1 MNGDMPH
8 VPITTLAGIA
18 SLTDLL
24 NQLPLPSPLPATTTK
39 SLLFNGRIAEEV
51 SCLLAC
57 RDENLVSQV
66 VHSLNQIS
74 TDCMYVLPLE
84 LKDNLGSD
92 DPEGDIPVLLQAILA
107 RNPNVF
113 REKRMLMP
121 QYKLSQNSI
130 HGSPA
135 SSNYQQTTISHSPSS
150 RFAPPQTNSGN
161 RFMTQQNSPVPSPY
175 APQSPAGYMPYS
187 HPQSYTH
194 PQLPQGSGSSTIV
207 SGGLRNMHES
217 KASGPLSGNSANH
230 HSDNARHGSGED
242 FMRIAHRLGSEDGD
256 SSIRN
261 QTSFSLRS
269 PQSVCSPA
277 GSDGTPK
284 GSRPS
289 LILQSQPPPYSS
301 PSDAPPDLL
310 LDSPDRKQKK
320 QKKLKMS
327 KDEREQSEKSAMYGI
342 ISSPSKDSTKLTL
355 RLSRV
360 RSSDLDQSDEMLS
373 GIDNSSVTED
383 DISFNIH
390 YPGKSTKS
398 PNAPEDADCP
408 LNAATCLPQNEQ
420 TAFLQAQQVPV
431 LQQTT
436 SLAEKI
442 AQTHLAQ
449 PQTLLQQASITPYD
463 EVELDALAEIERI
476 ERESAIERERFSKE
490 VQDKDKP
497 LKKRKQDSYPLE
509 AGSAAGGPKSA
520 SQETVSTGNGSRPP
534 LLVSIDLQQA
544 GRTDSVTNVPQDCD
558 NSKPEEIKQHQDE
571 SFNSADDTTLV
582 LKPKLESHSE
592 SPGNNSE
599 IHQISD
605 GNQTESKQNEMKSE
619 SKERQIK
626 CEAKHCTVT
635 AEDKVVKSDGINESK
650 PNENKN
656 ESSPNEKSDNRLD
669 RRKSDSKPDRR
680 KSDNR
685 PDRRKSDRPDRRK
698 SDKRLGGRDSDSK
711 EEASKTANQADISD
725 SNIESSESDSKQEST
740 IEDKMEPSEKDC
752 SVEGKNSANTAVEI
766 RNENKLKEVKRGGQL
781 GGNKC
786 PDKSGEIKCNS
797 KPDQPGNDGKTDK
810 PGGDGKQDQPG
821 ASDSPD
827 QGQGDGNLGQGDGKP
842 DQGKGDGKQEQEKGD
857 GKTDQGESDG
867 KTDQGDEKP
876 NQGEGDEKPDQ
887 GEDAGKPD
895 QEEGDGKLDQDQ
907 DDGKPD
913 QGKGDKKP
921 DQGKGDK
928 KPDQGKGDKKPDQ
941 GKGDGKPDQGDG
953 KPDQDKGD
961 GKPDQDKGDGKP
973 DQDKGDGKP
982 DQDKGDGKPD
992 QDKDDG
998 KPDQD
1003 KDDGKPD
1010 QDKGSGKPDQGKE
1023 RGDKPDQDDGKSD
1036 QGHNSS
1042 QPDSSRGDSNSGQD
1056 QESGNSGQDKGSGNS
1071 GQDKGSGNSGQDKG
1085 SGNSGQDKGSGNS
1098 GQDKGSGNSGQD
1110 KGSGNS
1116 GQDKG
1121 SGNSGQDKGS
1131 GNTDQGKGTSRPDHG
1146 KGSSKP
1152 DQSKGSGKQNQ
1163 AKGGGKPEQ
1172 DRKENKADLHKGENK
1187 HDQGKDDKPSPGER
1201 KPSQGKEVNKLD
1213 QSKSDGKPVGSQS
1226 VESNTSRQ
1234 ELRPRPSTPKQKT
1247 DGRPG
1252 TPKQKTD
1259 NRSEKQ
1265 KNEHHPN
1272 NPKLKNENEPETSK
1286 QKSENRPQNPK
1297 LKSENRSETSK
1308 HRSENRHETSK
1319 HRHENRRDSLKS
1331 GSEKKPE
1338 MSKNKPETKSES
1350 LRSKPES
1357 RSETHRRQGL
1367 DNARRDHDY
1376 IKQKSSDRLDSD
1388 RHKRDQSKNKRP
1400 EMLRSSSRNEQDS
1413 KRGNKSDES
1422 KSERSER
1429 VHRRESIDSRERPPS
1444 RDQKQRPESPRIR
1457 SDVKGDSS
1465 KLKSEKTSLRSP
1477 TRNDRKSDGDK
1488 AKGDSNKAKTDKA
1501 EFPSYLLGGRTLKHF
1516 VIPKIKRDK
1525 DGNAIQDDATEV
1537 EQMEVEK
1544 IGLVEDLNKGAK
1556 PVVVLQKLSLDEV
1569 QKLIKEREE
1578 KNRHLSKSNRNKLLK
1593 QGKGGID
1600 HAVLN
1605 ELPPELVEEI
1615 ESNMPLWERVKM
1627 NKRKRTTVNEKPKYA
1642 EISSDEDNDSEEA
1655 FESSRKKQKKN
1666 DDKAWECEER
1676 SRRGSGDHRKSGNE
1690 GRRSR
1695 YREQS
1700 SEESE
1705 MEESPPP
1712 ALSDVLR
1719 RMKKREKQKKR
1730 KAYEPKLTPE
1740 EMMDSSTFKRFTA
1753 SVETILDN
1761 LEDVDFSAFGD
1772 EDEIPP
1778 EMLLGKHQLNE
1789 LGSESAKI
1797 KAMGIMD
1804 KLPTEKMVKV
1814 LSILEKNIQDGAKL
1828 STLLNNNDSE
1838 DEDKLWRDLI
1848 MERVT
1853 KSADA
1858 CLTAINIMTSPNM
1871 PKAVYIEDVIERI
1884 IQYTKFHLQNTLY
1897 PQYDPVYRVDQHGGL
1912 LSSKAKR
1919 AKGSTHKQRVI
1930 IMLYNKVCDVV
1941 ISLSELLEIQLLTDT
1956 TILQI
1961 SSMGIT
1967 PFFVENVS
1975 ELQLCAIKLVT
1986 AVFSRYEK
1994 HRQLILEEIFTSL
2007 ARLPTSK
2014 RGLRNF
2020 RLNSSDTD
2028 GEAMYIQMVTAL
2040 VLQLIQCVVH
2050 LPSDKD
2056 TAAEEETN
2064 KKVDHDV
2071 LITNSYETA
2080 MRTAQNFLSIF
2091 LKKCGS
2097 KQGEEDYRPLFE
2109 NFVQDLLSTVNK
2121 PEWPA
2126 AELLL
2131 SLLGRLLV
2139 HQFSNKSTEMALRVA
2154 SLDYLGTVAARL
2166 RKDAVSSKMD
2176 QGSIDRILKQGTRC
2190 KDEIQQ
2196 LQKLLLDYLEE
2207 NTETDP
2213 SLVFSRQFYIAQW
2226 FRDTTMETE
2235 KAMKTQKEEES
2246 SEGGHHAKE
2255 IESTGEIMQ
2264 RAENRKKFLRNILK
2278 TAPSQ
2283 FSTLKMNSDTVDYDD
2298 ACLIVRYLASMRPF
2312 AQSFDIYLT
2321 QILRVLGENAIAV
2334 RTKAMKCLSEVVAV
2348 DPSILARLDMQRG
2361 VHGRLMDNS
2370 TSVREAAVEL
2380 LGRFVLCRPQLAEQY
2395 YEMLIERI
2403 LDTGISVRKRV
2414 IKILRDICLEQPTF
2428 PKITEM
2434 CVKMIRRVN
2443 DEEGIKKLVNETFQ
2457 KLWFT
2462 PTPQND
2468 KEAMTRKILNITD
2481 VVATCRDTGYD
2492 WFEQLLQNLLKTE
2505 EDSSY
2510 KPVKKACTQLV
2521 DNLVEHILKYEESLA
2536 DSDSKGVN
2544 SSCLVSCITTLF
2556 LFSKIRPQLMVKHAM
2571 TMQPYL
2577 TTKCNTQN
2585 DFMVICNVAKILELV
2600 VPLMEH
2606 PSETFLATIE
2616 EDLMKLIIKYG
2627 MTVVQHC
2634 VSCLGSVVNKVTQ
2647 NYKFVW
2653 ACFNR
2658 YYGALT
2664 KLKNQHQEDPNS
2676 TVLAA
2681 NKPALLRS
2689 LFTVGA
2695 LCRHFD
2701 FDQEEFKG
2709 NSKVNIRDK
2718 VLELL
2723 LYFTKHSDEEV
2734 QTKAIIGLGFSF
2746 IQHPI
2751 LMFEVDVKNL
2761 YNNILSDK
2769 NSSLNL
2775 KIQVLKN
2782 LQTYLQEEDTRMQE
2796 ADREWKKLS
2805 KQEDLKEMGDIS
2817 SGMSSSIMQLYLK
2830 QVLDAFFHTQSAV
2843 RHFAL
2848 NVIALTLNQGLI
2860 HPVQC
2865 VPYLI
2870 AMGTDPEPSMRNK
2883 ADQQLVEID
2892 KKYTGFIH
2900 MKAVAGIKMSYLVQQ
2915 AINSNLNEIIRGF
2928 RQDESTSALCAHLYS
2943 MIRGNRQHRRAFLI
2957 SLLNLFDDTAKT
2969 EVNMLLYI
2977 ADNLACFPYQTQ
2989 EEPLF
2994 IMHHIDITLSV
3005 SGSNL
3010 LQSFKESMVKE
3021 KTKEKQK
3028 EKTKEKVKEKT
3039 KEKMKEK
3046 TKEKSK
3052 EKKSSSDE
3060 DDDEEDH
3067 ESKSEAESE
3076 EEIKRPRKSRKRA
3089 NSNSDSDDDD
3099 DLDSVLRCLPDDL
3112 ALIEFANASQGILLL
3127 LMLKQH
3133 LKNLC
3138 GFSDSKIQK
3147 YSPSESA
3154 KVYDKTINRK
3164 TGVYFQPKQTEDFLR
3179 SDMAHTE
3186 LDDDMKRT
3194 IAKQY
3199 LDFKLLMEHL
3209 DPDEEEEEGEVSAST
3224 DIRNKAIT
3232 SLLGG
3237 GSPKPNAA
3245 PPETEDEESEGED
3258 KTGGTAGL
3266 RKSKRLSDSSDLG
3279 AQMNETVEATD
3290 VIAICCPK
3298 YKDRPQ
3304 IAKVVKK
3311 TSHGYSIQWMAGSYS
3326 GVWAEA
3332 KRRDGRKLVP
3342 WVDTIKES
3350 DIIYKKIVLTSANKL
3365 SNKVVQTLRTLY
3377 SAKDGTSS

>member
-39 SLLFNGRIAEEV
+39 SLLFSGRIADEV
-51 SCLLAC
+51 NCLLAC
-57 RDENLVSQV
+57 RDENLASQL
-66 VHSLNQIS
+66 VHSLNQVS
-74 TDCMYVLPLE
+74 TDHIE

-92 DPEGDIPVLLQAILA
+92 DPEGDVPVLLQAVLA

-113 REKRMLMP
+113 REKSMQNRYGVQSGMMMS
-121 QYKLSQNSI
+121 QYKLSQNSM

-150 RFAPPQTNSGN
+150 RFVPPQTSSGN
-161 RFMTQQNSPVPSPY
+161 RFMAQQNSPVPSPY
-175 APQSPAGYMPYS
+175 APQSPAGYMSYS
-187 HPQSYTH
+187 HPPSYTSH
-194 PQLPQGSGSSTIV
+194 PQMQQASVSSPIV
-207 SGGLRNMHES
+207 QGGLRNMHDNKVS
-217 KASGPLSGNSANH
+217 AQLSGASANH
-230 HSDNARHGSGED
+230 HADNSRHSSSED
-242 FMRIAHRLGSEDGD
+242 YLQMVHRLGSEDSD

-261 QTSFSLRS
+261 AASFSLRS

-284 GSRPS
+284 GSRPP

-301 PSDAPPDLL
+301 PRDAPPDIL

-320 QKKLKMS
+320 QKKLKLS
-327 KDEREQSEKSAMYGI
+327 KDEKDQNEKSAMYDI

-355 RLSRV
+355 RLSRI
-360 RSSDLDQSDEMLS
+360 RSSDMDQQGDLLPGME
-373 GIDNSSVTED
+373 NSNVTED
-383 DISFNIH
+383 DISFNVQ
-390 YPGKSTKS
+390 YPGQTSKT
-398 PNAPEDADCP
+398 PVTPQDVNRP
-408 LNAATCLPQNEQ
+408 LNAAACLPQHEQ

-431 LQQTT
+431 LQHNTSIPAKPSQSAVAQSQT
-436 SLAEKI
+436 
-442 AQTHLAQ
+442 Q
-449 PQTLLQQASITPYD
+449 PQQHQGTITPYD

-509 AGSAAGGPKSA
+509 AGGATTGNKPT
-520 SQETVSTGNGSRPP
+520 SQEIGSTGNGSRPA
-534 LLVSIDLQQA
+534 LMVSIDLQQA
-544 GRTDSVTNVPQDCD
+544 GRADSQATVTQDS
-558 NSKPEEIKQHQDE
+558 NRIKKPEETKQCNDGSVSVPQE
-571 SFNSADDTTLV
+571 DTAGV
-582 LKPKLESHSE
+582 LKHKTENNPETSRKKSE
-592 SPGNNSE
+592 SESQNSNDKQGNDCKSDHKSE
-599 IHQISD
+599 GRQSD
-605 GNQTESKQNEMKSE
+605 CKSESKQNDTKNEDKQNDDKSEIKQNDSKSE
-619 SKERQIK
+619 SK
-626 CEAKHCTVT
+626 T
-635 AEDKVVKSDGINESK
+635 N
-650 PNENKN
+650 
-656 ESSPNEKSDNRLD
+656 
-669 RRKSDSKPDRR
+669 
-680 KSDNR
+680 
-685 PDRRKSDRPDRRK
+685 
-698 SDKRLGGRDSDSK
+698 
-711 EEASKTANQADISD
+711 
-725 SNIESSESDSKQEST
+725 
-740 IEDKMEPSEKDC
+740 
-752 SVEGKNSANTAVEI
+752 
-766 RNENKLKEVKRGGQL
+766 
-781 GGNKC
+781 
-786 PDKSGEIKCNS
+786 
-797 KPDQPGNDGKTDK
+797 
-810 PGGDGKQDQPG
+810 
-821 ASDSPD
+821 
-827 QGQGDGNLGQGDGKP
+827 
-842 DQGKGDGKQEQEKGD
+842 DGKQEAKQRPATPKQRNENLPETPKHRND
-857 GKTDQGESDG
+857 GRPETPKQKID
-867 KTDQGDEKP
+867 
-876 NQGEGDEKPDQ
+876 
-887 GEDAGKPD
+887 
-895 QEEGDGKLDQDQ
+895 
-907 DDGKPD
+907 
-913 QGKGDKKP
+913 
-921 DQGKGDK
+921 
-928 KPDQGKGDKKPDQ
+928 
-941 GKGDGKPDQGDG
+941 
-953 KPDQDKGD
+953 
-961 GKPDQDKGDGKP
+961 
-973 DQDKGDGKP
+973 
-982 DQDKGDGKPD
+982 
-992 QDKDDG
+992 
-998 KPDQD
+998 
-1003 KDDGKPD
+1003 
-1010 QDKGSGKPDQGKE
+1010 
-1023 RGDKPDQDDGKSD
+1023 
-1036 QGHNSS
+1036 
-1042 QPDSSRGDSNSGQD
+1042 
-1056 QESGNSGQDKGSGNS
+1056 
-1071 GQDKGSGNSGQDKG
+1071 
-1085 SGNSGQDKGSGNS
+1085 
-1098 GQDKGSGNSGQD
+1098 
-1110 KGSGNS
+1110 
-1116 GQDKG
+1116 
-1121 SGNSGQDKGS
+1121 
-1131 GNTDQGKGTSRPDHG
+1131 SRP
-1146 KGSSKP
+1146 
-1152 DQSKGSGKQNQ
+1152 
-1163 AKGGGKPEQ
+1163 E
-1172 DRKENKADLHKGENK
+1172 
-1187 HDQGKDDKPSPGER
+1187 
-1201 KPSQGKEVNKLD
+1201 
-1213 QSKSDGKPVGSQS
+1213 
-1226 VESNTSRQ
+1226 
-1234 ELRPRPSTPKQKT
+1234 TPKQKT
-1247 DGRPG
+1247 ESRPETPKQRTEGRPETPKQRTEG
-1252 TPKQKTD
+1252 RPETPKQKNEGRPETPKQKNEGRPETPKQKNEGRPETPKQKNEGRPETPKQKNENRPETPKQKTESRPETPKQKTESRPETPKRK
-1259 NRSEKQ
+1259 NESRPETPKQ
-1265 KNEHHPN
+1265 KNENRSNTP
-1272 NPKLKNENEPETSK
+1272 K
-1286 QKSENRPQNPK
+1286 QKSESRPETPKHKHDNRRDSIRLSTEK
-1297 LKSENRSETSK
+1297 KSEGSKLRQENRSEPSRVKPDNRSETSK
-1308 HRSENRHETSK
+1308 LRADGRPG
-1319 HRHENRRDSLKS
+1319 HENTRHASSDSHDSLKQ
-1331 GSEKKPE
+1331 
-1338 MSKNKPETKSES
+1338 KSE
-1350 LRSKPES
+1350 
-1357 RSETHRRQGL
+1357 
-1367 DNARRDHDY
+1367 
-1376 IKQKSSDRLDSD
+1376 DRGELE
-1388 RHKRDQSKNKRP
+1388 RHKGDHSRIRRP
-1400 EMLRSSSRNEQDS
+1400 EMLRSCNRSEHDS
-1413 KRGNKSDES
+1413 KRGIKLD
-1422 KSERSER
+1422 
-1429 VHRRESIDSRERPPS
+1429 SIKTERPERKHSHESGES
-1444 RDQKQRPESPRIR
+1444 RDRLRSGEQKSRPDSPRVKLENKGDASKLR
-1457 SDVKGDSS
+1457 SDKPSFKSTSVKD
-1465 KLKSEKTSLRSP
+1465 ERRT
-1477 TRNDRKSDGDK
+1477 
-1488 AKGDSNKAKTDKA
+1488 DSNKSKMDANKARTDNKA
-1501 EFPSYLLGGRTLKHF
+1501 EFPSYLLGGRSAALKNF
-1516 VIPKIKRDK
+1516 VIPKLKRDK
-1525 DGNAIQDDATEV
+1525 DGNVTQETRKSDRQGGQKDK
-1537 EQMEVEK
+1537 VEK

-1556 PVVVLQKLSLDEV
+1556 PVVVLQKLSLDDV

-1578 KNRHLSKSNRNKLLK
+1578 KSRGSFKSNKNKSSK
-1593 QGKGGID
+1593 TGK
-1600 HAVLN
+1600 A
-1605 ELPPELVEEI
+1605 
-1615 ESNMPLWERVKM
+1615 S
-1627 NKRKRTTVNEKPKYA
+1627 RKRH
-1642 EISSDEDNDSEEA
+1642 
-1655 FESSRKKQKKN
+1655 KKDKD
-1666 DDKAWECEER
+1666 DDKTWAYEER
-1676 SRRGSGDHRKSGNE
+1676 ERRSSGDHRRSGHFYE
-1690 GRRSR
+1690 GRRSSGSR
-1695 YREQS
+1695 YRDRSPEDS
-1700 SEESE
+1700 DEY
-1705 MEESPPP
+1705 SPPP
-1712 ALSDVLR
+1712 SLSDVYR
-1719 RMKKREKQKKR
+1719 KMKKKEKQKKR

-1740 EMMDSSTFKRFTA
+1740 EMMDSSTFKRFSA
-1753 SVETILDN
+1753 SVENILEN
-1761 LEDVDFSAFGD
+1761 LEDMDFTAFGD
-1772 EDEIPP
+1772 DDEIPQ
-1778 EMLLGKHQLNE
+1778 ELLLGKHQLNE

-1804 KLPTEKMVKV
+1804 KLPTEKTVKV
-1814 LSILEKNIQDGAKL
+1814 LNILEKNIQDGSKL
-1828 STLLNNNDSE
+1828 STLLNHNDTE
-1838 DEDKLWRDLI
+1838 DEEKLWRDLI

-1897 PQYDPVYRVDQHGGL
+1897 PQYDPVYRVDPHGGGL

-1919 AKGSTHKQRVI
+1919 AKCSTHKQRVI
-1930 IMLYNKVCDVV
+1930 VMLYNKVCDIVS
-1941 ISLSELLEIQLLTDT
+1941 SLAELLEIQLLTDT

-2014 RGLRNF
+2014 RSLRNF
-2020 RLNSSDTD
+2020 RLNSSDMD
-2028 GEAMYIQMVTAL
+2028 GEPMYIQMVTAL

-2050 LPSDKD
+2050 LPSNKD
-2056 TAAEEETN
+2056 SNSEESSN

-2176 QGSIDRILKQGTRC
+2176 QGSINRILKQVSGGND
-2190 KDEIQQ
+2190 KIQQ
-2196 LQKLLLDYLEE
+2196 LQKALLDYLDE

-2213 SLVFSRQFYIAQW
+2213 SLVFSRKFYIAQW

-2235 KAMKTQKEEES
+2235 KAMKTQKEDDS
-2246 SEGGHHAKE
+2246 SEGTHHARE
-2255 IESTGEIMQ
+2255 METTGEIMQ
-2264 RAENRKKFLRNILK
+2264 RAESRKKFLRSIVK

-2283 FSTLKMNSDTVDYDD
+2283 FSTLKMNSDTVDYEDG
-2298 ACLIVRYLASMRPF
+2298 CLIVRYLASMRPF

-2395 YEMLIERI
+2395 YDMLIERI

-2414 IKILRDICLEQPTF
+2414 IKILRDICIAQPTF

-2462 PTPQND
+2462 PTPHND

-2481 VVATCRDTGYD
+2481 VVAACRDTGYD
-2492 WFEQLLQNLLKTE
+2492 WFEQLLQNLLKSE
-2505 EDSSY
+2505 EDASY

-2536 DSDSKGVN
+2536 DSDNKGMN
-2544 SSCLVSCITTLF
+2544 SNCLVACITTLF

-2577 TTKCNTQN
+2577 TTKCSTQN

-2616 EDLMKLIIKYG
+2616 EDLMKLIIKHG

-2634 VSCLGSVVNKVTQ
+2634 VSCLGAVVNKVTQ

-2664 KLKNQHQEDPNS
+2664 KLKSQHQEDPNS
-2676 TVLAA
+2676 TVLTA

-2701 FDQEEFKG
+2701 FDQEDFKG
-2709 NSKVNIRDK
+2709 NSKVNIKDK

-2723 LYFTKHSDEEV
+2723 MYFTKHSDEEV
-2734 QTKAIIGLGFSF
+2734 QTKAIIGLGFAF

-2761 YNNILSDK
+2761 YNIILSDK
-2769 NSSLNL
+2769 NSSVNL

-2782 LQTYLQEEDTRMQE
+2782 LQTYLQEEDTRMQQ
-2796 ADREWKKLS
+2796 ADRDWKKLE

-2830 QVLDAFFHTQSAV
+2830 QVLEAFFHTQSSV

-2900 MKAVAGIKMSYLVQQ
+2900 MKAVAGIKMSYQVQQ
-2915 AINSNLNEIIRGF
+2915 AINSNRKDVVRGF
-2928 RQDESTSALCAHLYS
+2928 RQDESSTALCSHLYS

-2957 SLLNLFDDTAKT
+2957 SLLNLYDDAAKT

-3010 LQSFKESMVKE
+3010 LQSFKESLVKDR
-3021 KTKEKQK
+3021 KKE
-3028 EKTKEKVKEKT
+3028 E
-3039 KEKMKEK
+3039 
-3046 TKEKSK
+3046 
-3052 EKKSSSDE
+3052 KSSS
-3060 DDDEEDH
+3060 EEEE
-3067 ESKSEAESE
+3067 ESSESDSE
-3076 EEIKRPRKSRKRA
+3076 EEVIRPRRTRRRA
-3089 NSNSDSDDDD
+3089 NSDSDSEDDD
-3099 DLDSVLRCLPDDL
+3099 IDNVLRCLPDNSAPL
-3112 ALIEFANASQGILLL
+3112 LEFANASQGILLL

-3133 LKNLC
+3133 IKNLC

-3154 KVYDKTINRK
+3154 KVYDKAINRK
-3164 TGVYFQPKQTEDFLR
+3164 TGIHFHPKQTLEFLR
-3179 SDMAHTE
+3179 SDMALTKI
-3186 LDDDMKRT
+3186 DDEVKRT
-3194 IAKQY
+3194 ITKQY

-3209 DPDEEEEEGEVSAST
+3209 DPDEDEEDGEVSAST
-3224 DIRNKAIT
+3224 DARNKAIT

-3237 GSPKPNAA
+3237 GSPKNNTA
-3245 PPETEDEESEGED
+3245 ETEDDESDGED
-3258 KTGGTAGL
+3258 RGGGTSGL
-3266 RKSKRLSDSSDLG
+3266 RKSKRNSDSSDLA
-3279 AQMNETVEATD
+3279 AQMNETVDIMD

-3304 IAKVVKK
+3304 IARVVQK
-3311 TSHGYSIQWMAGSYS
+3311 TSHGFSVQWMAGSYS
-3326 GVWAEA
+3326 GAWAEA

-3350 DIIYKKIVLTSANKL
+3350 DIIYKKIALTSANKL
-3365 SNKVVQTLRTLY
+3365 TNKVVQTLRSLY
-3377 SAKDGTSS
+3377 TAKDGTSS